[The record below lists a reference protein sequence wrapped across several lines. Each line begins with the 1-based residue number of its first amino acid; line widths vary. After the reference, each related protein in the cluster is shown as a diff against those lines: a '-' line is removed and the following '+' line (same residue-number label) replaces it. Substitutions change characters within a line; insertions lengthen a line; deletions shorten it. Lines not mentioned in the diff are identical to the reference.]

1 MLKLVVGLGNP
12 GVEHQGTRHN
22 LGFEFVDELAS
33 LAGVSFKSEKKFLSE
48 VAKLA
53 NPHPVWLLKPMT
65 FMNLSGDAVAGFIR
79 YYQLQPSEVLVVYD
93 ELDLPAGEV
102 RLKVDGGAGGHNG
115 IKDIMQKWGVRDFI
129 RLRIGIGHP
138 GKGQDVSGYVLSKPS
153 AEDRLKMDESLT
165 RALKLWPQM
174 AAQEIPSVMNQL
186 HRRSQD

>member
-22 LGFEFVDELAS
+22 LGFEFIDKLAAS
-33 LAGVSFKSEKKFLSE
+33 AGTVFKSEKKFVSE

-53 NPHPVWLLKPMT
+53 TPHPIWLLKPLT

-79 YYQLQPSEVLVVYD
+79 YYQLQPSEVLIVYD

-102 RLKVDGGAGGHNG
+102 RLKIGGGAGGHNG
-115 IKDIMQKWGVRDFI
+115 IKDIIQKWGARDFI

-138 GKGQDVSGYVLSKPS
+138 GKNQNVSGYVLSKPS
-153 AEDRLKMDESLT
+153 SEDRSKLDESLT
-165 RALKLWPQM
+165 RAIALWPQM
-174 AAQEIPSVMNQL
+174 AEQEFTSVMNQL
-186 HRRSQD
+186 HRRSQS